1 MYNQFKSVY
10 YLGILLACQLWVG
23 LLCSYISY
31 GVSLFSNIFTA
42 LSGLSC
48 VDVLLSLLKSA
59 GRCYVDLA
67 VSVVS
72 LTQEWEAFTGLIV
85 SDTKNE
91 SDKDIP
97 NWIEP
102 DRTPAIVLLKVT
114 KRFFHIC
121 SLSLCTG
128 V

>member
-1 MYNQFKSVY
+1 MVC
-10 YLGILLACQLWVG
+10 LLS
-23 LLCSYISY
+23 SYISY

-48 VDVLLSLLKSA
+48 VDVLLKSA

-67 VSVVS
+67 VSVVL

-102 DRTPAIVLLKVT
+102 DRTPAIVLLKVI
-114 KRFFHIC
+114 KRCFHIC
-121 SLSLCTG
+121 SLSLCAG